1 MWYLR
6 EREAPLRGHL
16 LLDLGYLEWSY
27 GVEIPAV
34 QNHDRG
40 LYSSLGISSVA
51 PLLFEIRPI
60 EFLSHGK
67 IHGVFIVATPSD
79 IYRFIEFAVL
89 FVRPD

>member
-51 PLLFEIRPI
+51 PLLFEIRPN
-60 EFLSHGK
+60 EFCHMAKYTGFSL
-67 IHGVFIVATPSD
+67 
-79 IYRFIEFAVL
+79 
-89 FVRPD
+89 